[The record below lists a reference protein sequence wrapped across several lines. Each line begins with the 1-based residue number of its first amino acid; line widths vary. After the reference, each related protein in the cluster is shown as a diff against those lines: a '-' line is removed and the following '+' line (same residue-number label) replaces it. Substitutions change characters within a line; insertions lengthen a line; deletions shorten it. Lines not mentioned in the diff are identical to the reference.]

1 MPKHV
6 LGAYSWS
13 MAGGMWGE
21 QPNEVLAAKHCVSC
35 AHDEA
40 SDSVLVSCREGPSS
54 AARHLLFRGGTGNG
68 DGVDR
73 GVGIEE
79 GTETNK
85 NSSGSIEGSKEGLLP
100 LALFRHP
107 PQLLG
112 GHTYAKALS
121 RSCVF
126 THPDDPVDG
135 AVWVASGD
143 AATGGLR
150 LWRTPPSPTATMGW
164 TVADDEGLQGI
175 CLGAEAVEHEGV
187 VREVRVCPRTR
198 RLAALGQRRLDIY
211 SFGCA

>member
-1 MPKHV
+1 
-6 LGAYSWS
+6 
-13 MAGGMWGE
+13 MWGE

-35 AHDEA
+35 AYDEA

-54 AARHLLFRGGTGNG
+54 AARHLLFRGGIGG
-68 DGVDR
+68 GGAVQC
-73 GVGIEE
+73 GVGREE
-79 GTETNK
+79 GTEPN
-85 NSSGSIEGSKEGLLP
+85 NNCSESIEDREEESLP
-100 LALFRHP
+100 WALFWHP
-107 PQLLG
+107 PRLLG

-126 THPDDPVDG
+126 THPDDSIDG

-150 LWRTPPSPTATMGW
+150 LWRTPPSPSATMGC
-164 TVADDEGLQGI
+164 TDEGLQGL
-175 CLGAEAVEHEGV
+175 CLGAEAVGHEGV

-211 SFGCA
+211 SF